1 MLNAYALATSTWRP
15 SNGKAAVNAEE
26 TILCITLCFSH
37 PCQPLHRC
45 SAQTIPRNICA
56 TSPTCCKPQNASLQD
71 LLINLRPCV
80 ENTKPSKW
88 YCITEKKKKNGRDQ
102 RQRKEQTIPNS
113 CLMLSMWTAT
123 GFSKCIAMALSSQRC
138 FLFPW
143 SSRLT
148 SAFSDPSSELLEHQL
163 LGGCFSNSL
172 KSDFLWAV
180 YYPLRFMMFHSDR
193 LCEIIIIKKVSNKTW
208 TKTKKRR
215 VLKKIRTRVILPLF
229 YFFFSYTFGIN
240 VRINSTQHCEK
251 QSLVF
256 NISNFRHEGSCERI
270 WL

>member
-1 MLNAYALATSTWRP
+1 MFSPDHSPEHLCHIPYLLQATKRLPARP
-15 SNGKAAVNAEE
+15 P
-26 TILCITLCFSH
+26 H
-37 PCQPLHRC
+37 
-45 SAQTIPRNICA
+45 
-56 TSPTCCKPQNASLQD
+56 KPQT
-71 LLINLRPCV
+71 LRGKHKTFKMV
-80 ENTKPSKW
+80 LHYRE
-88 YCITEKKKKNGRDQ
+88 KKNGRDQ
-102 RQRKEQTIPNS
+102 RQRREQTVPNS

-148 SAFSDPSSELLEHQL
+148 SALSDPSSELLEHQL

-193 LCEIIIIKKVSNKTW
+193 LCKIIIIKKVSNKTW

-215 VLKKIRTRVILPLF
+215 VLKKIWTRVILPLF
-229 YFFFSYTFGIN
+229 FFLLHFWN
-240 VRINSTQHCEK
+240 KC
-251 QSLVF
+251 
-256 NISNFRHEGSCERI
+256 
-270 WL
+270 